1 MTDQG
6 QTSIKRATINTPRQ
20 PALTRT
26 TMMPYLIIWT
36 RVNTVVS
43 LTLEVAA
50 ASGMPLSL
58 YQVSSEDRVLY
69 PQLTQENHAEW
80 QEDAL
85 QARAT
90 MMLITQ

>member
-6 QTSIKRATINTPRQ
+6 QTSIKRATIFTLRQ
-20 PALTRT
+20 PVLTRT
-26 TMMPYLIIWT
+26 TMMPYLIIWI

-58 YQVSSEDRVLY
+58 YQVLLEDRVRY

-85 QARAT
+85 LARAT